1 MKIKFTGIIDQE
13 QRDVLKI
20 ILGQSFLGET
30 SKPLTTIATN
40 SNQIT
45 MSNPNILIAAI
56 RYEKIRKL
64 TPRQYSKMWNSCI
77 INDQKFDDAVDA
89 LPEPYCPFFDEHP
102 SGKDEECD
110 EQDHRRL

>member
-1 MKIKFTGIIDQE
+1 MLPANGDFSQHNNPT
-13 QRDVLKI
+13 
-20 ILGQSFLGET
+20 
-30 SKPLTTIATN
+30 
-40 SNQIT
+40 T

-102 SGKDEECD
+102 RKKDEECD

>member
-1 MKIKFTGIIDQE
+1 MDERRGRTKI
-13 QRDVLKI
+13 RDNA
-20 ILGQSFLGET
+20 T
-30 SKPLTTIATN
+30 NPLATIATN
-40 SNQIT
+40 SNPTT

-102 SGKDEECD
+102 SENDDDE
-110 EQDHRRL
+110 HRRL

>member
-1 MKIKFTGIIDQE
+1 
-13 QRDVLKI
+13 
-20 ILGQSFLGET
+20 
-30 SKPLTTIATN
+30 
-40 SNQIT
+40 

-56 RYEKIRKL
+56 RYEKVRKL
-64 TPRQYSKMWNSCI
+64 TPRKYSALWNSCM
-77 INDQKFDDAVDA
+77 INDQKFDDAVDL